1 MPELHKNQIQWEA
14 PEPRKVSL
22 DAVDL
27 TPVADGLKRLGRA
40 ADEFSRYKAYID
52 DINARE
58 QMKQTSEEGL
68 ARLEKWN
75 PDDNNYEPARK
86 EFEQALQNKFNTF
99 DEATKNRFMRENPE
113 FFEEQKLKAKEL
125 TFQKEQKFTIETIGD
140 TIPLLTSNVITGKK
154 SYADQR
160 KEMENMVAKVDNV
173 TAQDLLYKFDKDI
186 QLANIE
192 NHIQNGEYSRV
203 VDLLNDPNLVDTDAQ
218 GRRTGITTN
227 KISATERIK
236 LLKATEDSYEAAKKE
251 ADALK
256 KEITKKINDVVEEG
270 LTNTLFYAIDNEKYG
285 NSFVKAASIFDD
297 PTKTID
303 LTDVDGKV
311 YAKVKIGDV
320 NPETRR
326 KVLKH
331 AEEYAKDNMY
341 YRVNALKANEQIEN
355 YMDLFYGD
363 RKKRPTGEQFSNIY
377 NLINSENARYL
388 TAENLKKAQ
397 RLVDDEVNMYTQS
410 IKPTA
415 DFGDKR
421 ILYGTGVEFSAPSP
435 TRIITENLFY
445 PERREQLEREV
456 TDLGSIS
463 QQLKNW
469 NKLNEEE
476 RAQILID
483 RAMYAA
489 QHEGIPL
496 KPISINSTQ
505 THANRLL
512 TDERAM
518 YNQATKVMR
527 ESWEKETGK
536 TAAPGS
542 AIQYVMNQ
550 AAQLQAAND
559 DQRKL
564 LGATGATDYQISLTF
579 RLLASELEQKG
590 TDTKIIGQG
599 QSVEEADKFR
609 RELFNRFYTILNNG
623 NQQPYLTDE
632 QQAWQKI
639 FYDRL
644 ATGSYGTGGGMLS
657 FEETMHGASGVPSQK
672 IVYPQTFE
680 SNIEKRQQKWLK
692 Q

>member
-58 QMKQTSEEGL
+58 QMNQTSEEGL

-236 LLKATEDSYEAAKKE
+236 LLKATEDSYIAAQKE

-256 KEITKKINDVVEEG
+256 KTMTKQIDDKIEEG
-270 LTNTLFYAIDNEKYG
+270 LTNTLFYAIDNEKHG
-285 NSFVKAASIFDD
+285 NSFVKAATLFDD
-297 PTKTID
+297 PEAIID

-311 YAKVKIGDV
+311 YARVKMGDV

-341 YRVNALKANEQIEN
+341 YRVNALKANEQLEN
-355 YMDLFYGD
+355 YMDLFYKD
-363 RKKRPTGEQFSNIY
+363 RKKRPTGEQFNNIY
-377 NLINSENARYL
+377 NLVNSENARYL
-388 TAENLKKAQ
+388 TADNLKKAQ
-397 RLVDDEVNMYTQS
+397 RLLDDEVNMYTQS
-410 IKPTA
+410 VKPTT
-415 DFGDKR
+415 DFANKR
-421 ILYGTGVEFSAPSP
+421 MLYGTGVEFSAPTP
-435 TRIITENLFY
+435 ARIITENLFY

-456 TDLGSIS
+456 VDLNSIS
-463 QQLKNW
+463 KQIANW
-469 NKLNEEE
+469 DKLNEEE
-476 RAQILID
+476 RAQIIID
-483 RAMYAA
+483 RAIYAA

-512 TDERAM
+512 TDERTM

-527 ESWEKETGK
+527 ESWEKETDK

-550 AAQLQAAND
+550 TAQLLYAD
-559 DQRKL
+559 SDQRKL
-564 LGATGATDYQISLTF
+564 LGATGASDEQISLTF
-579 RLLASELEQKG
+579 RRLSGILEQQG
-590 TDTKIIGQG
+590 LDTKIIGQN
-599 QSVEEADKFR
+599 QTTEEANKFRKELFDKF
-609 RELFNRFYTILNNG
+609 YTMLNNG
-623 NQQPYLTDE
+623 NKPYLTDE

-639 FYDRL
+639 FYDTL
-644 ATGSYGTGGGMLS
+644 ARASYGTGGGMLS
-657 FEETMHGASGVPSQK
+657 FEETLHGASGVPSQK

-680 SNIEKRQQKWLK
+680 SNIEKRQEKWLK